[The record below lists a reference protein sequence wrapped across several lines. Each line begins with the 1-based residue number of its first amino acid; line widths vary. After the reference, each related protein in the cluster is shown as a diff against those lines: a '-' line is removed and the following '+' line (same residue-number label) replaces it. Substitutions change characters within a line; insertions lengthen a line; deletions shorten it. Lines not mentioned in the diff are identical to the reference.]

1 LISGDGMR
9 RIQALRILNLIL
21 APLLIFQVIS
31 GLNPATIPYVV
42 HQDIGIVLAILVG
55 LHLILNWS
63 WIRINILR
71 WK

>member
-1 LISGDGMR
+1 LIPDDAMT

-21 APLLIFQVIS
+21 APLMVFQIIS

-42 HQDIGIVLAILVG
+42 HQDMGIAIGGLVF
-55 LHLILNWS
+55 LHLILNWN